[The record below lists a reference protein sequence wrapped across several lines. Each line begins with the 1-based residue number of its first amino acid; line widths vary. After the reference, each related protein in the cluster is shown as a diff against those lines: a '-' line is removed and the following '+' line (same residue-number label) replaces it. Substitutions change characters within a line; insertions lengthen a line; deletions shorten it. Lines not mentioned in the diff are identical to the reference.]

1 MSIYKLVFRMLI
13 KLLTQRIEEKLGE
26 AEKEQRRNTAKY
38 NIILPN
44 ILKHNKQLL
53 AKIFAS
59 KYTVAASYNTCQL
72 KQLDKIQIIVQQV
85 VAH

>member
-26 AEKEQRRNTAKY
+26 AEKACRRNTAKY

-53 AKIFAS
+53 AKIVAS
-59 KYTVAASYNTCQL
+59 KYTAAL
-72 KQLDKIQIIVQQV
+72 MQIFSQYKTL
-85 VAH
+85 